1 MTSVAWNDGN
11 KEVPQIV
18 KLLGQ
23 ACNILRSFG
32 IQAESC
38 GKDAFAPTFSRGG
51 KLRPH

>member
-11 KEVPQIV
+11 KEVPQIA

-23 ACNILRSFG
+23 AHNILRSFG
-32 IQAESC
+32 IQAESG
-38 GKDAFAPTFSRGG
+38 GKDAFGPAFSRGE